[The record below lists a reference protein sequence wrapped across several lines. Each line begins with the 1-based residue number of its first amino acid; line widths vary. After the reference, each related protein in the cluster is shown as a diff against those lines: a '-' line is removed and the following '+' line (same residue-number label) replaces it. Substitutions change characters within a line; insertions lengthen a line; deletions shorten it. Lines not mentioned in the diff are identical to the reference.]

1 MAPACVSLRSP
12 SRELPPPASVAQRP
26 SADSSTFGLR
36 PSTPPLRPRSSVL
49 RARSSA
55 FTLLE
60 LLAVIAIIAVLTSI
74 VIRVGRRASEAGKV
88 ARAKAELAALSAAL
102 EGYRRQYGDY
112 PRTTDNATLVQS
124 LIGKLGPTGSALNPA
139 GRVQFE
145 VAKFTVASPST
156 PDAAVD
162 PFSNASGQLLDPW
175 GEAYRYVYKVPA
187 SGWTNPSFVLYSLGP
202 DGAESATLLSGG
214 FIDVAAS
221 ANADNVIANR
231 N

>member
-1 MAPACVSLRSP
+1 MAPESVEAPLRRESERPLARSREAGPPSSALRS
-12 SRELPPPASVAQRP
+12 
-26 SADSSTFGLR
+26 
-36 PSTPPLRPRSSVL
+36 
-49 RARSSA
+49 RSSA

-60 LLAVIAIIAVLTSI
+60 LLAVIAIIAVLTGI
-74 VIRVGRRASEAGKV
+74 VIGVGRRASEAGKV

-124 LIGKLGPTGSALNPA
+124 LIGKLDPLGNKPTPL

-156 PDAAVD
+156 PDTAVD

-175 GEAYRYVYKVPA
+175 GQAYRYAYA
-187 SGWTNPSFVLYSLGP
+187 ARSTGWTNPSFVLYSVGP
-202 DGAESATLLSGG
+202 DGADTAPNAQG

>member
-1 MAPACVSLRSP
+1 M
-12 SRELPPPASVAQRP
+12 PASTNPGPPTLVSPCPWWAPSCPTTPSTGDSGVSGPVLRRP
-26 SADSSTFGLR
+26 SSG
-36 PSTPPLRPRSSVL
+36 
-49 RARSSA
+49 

-60 LLAVIAIIAVLTSI
+60 LLAVIAIIAVLTGI
-74 VIRVGRRASEAGKV
+74 VIGVGRRASEAGKV

-112 PRTTDNATLVQS
+112 PRTTDNPTLLQS
-124 LIGKLGPTGSALNPA
+124 LIGKLGPTGSALNPL
-139 GRVQFE
+139 GRVQLE
-145 VAKFTVASPST
+145 IAKFTVASPST
-156 PDAAVD
+156 PDTAVD

-175 GEAYRYVYKVPA
+175 GQPYRYAYA
-187 SGWTNPSFVLYSLGP
+187 ARSTGWMNPSFVVYSIGP

-214 FIDVAAS
+214 FIDVAAD